1 MTSKITIFKIFHVV
15 RIFLFPWPQTIK
27 TPVQFQSN
35 KKIKKYL
42 TVFLIKMKFPV
53 ALSIISGSIGQNLI
67 TYPGKCPDIPN
78 QPDFDV
84 TRYTGIWYDYT
95 SNDERNVPE
104 NANCVAAK
112 YDILTENSISG
123 TDSRTS

>member
-1 MTSKITIFKIFHVV
+1 MASNYKNSNSISVQQKNIKSIKQ
-15 RIFLFPWPQTIK
+15 FL
-27 TPVQFQSN
+27 V
-35 KKIKKYL
+35 
-42 TVFLIKMKFPV
+42 KMKVSV
-53 ALSIISGSIGQNLI
+53 ALSVISVSLGQNLI

-84 TRYTGIWYDYT
+84 TRYTGVWYDYT

-112 YDILTENSISG
+112 
-123 TDSRTS
+123 

>member
-1 MTSKITIFKIFHVV
+1 
-15 RIFLFPWPQTIK
+15 
-27 TPVQFQSN
+27 
-35 KKIKKYL
+35 
-42 TVFLIKMKFPV
+42 MKVSV
-53 ALSIISGSIGQNLI
+53 ALSVISVSLGQNLI

-84 TRYTGIWYDYT
+84 TRYTGVWYDYT

-112 YDILTENSISG
+112 YEILTENSISG
-123 TDSRTS
+123 TDHGLFSIQMALMNGPSISDK

>member
-1 MTSKITIFKIFHVV
+1 MKTIT
-15 RIFLFPWPQTIK
+15 T
-27 TPVQFQSN
+27 
-35 KKIKKYL
+35 
-42 TVFLIKMKFPV
+42 
-53 ALSIISGSIGQNLI
+53 ALACISGSFAQNLI

-84 TRYTGIWYDYT
+84 TRYTGVWYDYT

-112 YDILTENSISG
+112 YEILTENSISG
-123 TDSRTS
+123 KDSSRVHGVETSGGFSRTA

>member
-1 MTSKITIFKIFHVV
+1 MKTIT
-15 RIFLFPWPQTIK
+15 T
-27 TPVQFQSN
+27 
-35 KKIKKYL
+35 
-42 TVFLIKMKFPV
+42 
-53 ALSIISGSIGQNLI
+53 ALACISGSFAQNLI

-84 TRYTGIWYDYT
+84 TRYIGVWYDYT

-112 YDILTENSISG
+112 YEILTENSISG
-123 TDSRTS
+123 RDSSRVHGVET